1 MNTTAC
7 PGNLAGLVRWCWV
20 VLRLWV
26 GAGVVCGAGGSPLGA
41 QEAPLRI
48 GIALSGGSA
57 KGLAHVGVLRVLER
71 EGVPIHVAAG
81 TSMGSIVGGL
91 YAMGVGVD
99 SLVAL
104 ATSLDWEAL
113 FTDRV
118 ERSYLSP
125 DQRAFDD
132 RNLLS
137 LPFAEGRV
145 RLPSGAVEGAAIQ
158 RLLAKLTWPAATLRD
173 FTQLPRPFVALA
185 TDLETGEAVPIT
197 RGVLADALRAS
208 MAIPGAI
215 EPLLSNGRLLV
226 DGALARN
233 LPADDARALG
243 ADVVICSD
251 VSDPLD
257 QAEELVSLV
266 DVLMQTASFR
276 MYAST
281 LDQRERCDILI
292 QPDLDGL
299 TALDFAAAEEW
310 IRRGE
315 QAAEGAL
322 VALRDLASRGAPL
335 PASLQAKDLRPS
347 FPGRLPDSV
356 RIARLELEGVRTA
369 AAGWVHR
376 TIGLNQRSMASAAR
390 LDEAME
396 DLYAGGLIGTVRY
409 RVDAPGGDTVL
420 TIHADSRA
428 RDEVGLGIRYD
439 DLQRASLLFTATL
452 FDWVQ
457 FGSATRL
464 DVRLGE
470 ELQFRGS
477 YLSGRAVTGS
487 LSLGAE
493 VGWSQSPLDVYVEGR
508 RVARAELEVASVATL
523 IGLAAQRGS
532 LLALE
537 LRGERAVG
545 STAVA
550 ANDTTVSVWLGSAAI
565 SFLRESFDRRDFPR
579 AGGRAYLR
587 SELGVTTVAKG
598 GAFSHHVLDVERRLP
613 LHARVTAIVGA
624 HVGYAAGRDVPPHR
638 RFFVGGDHRSPIYSA
653 TQPTFAGQ
661 SKQSLAG
668 NSAQVWRV
676 GVQFE
681 PLAGRFVTVGV
692 DAGTATEDW
701 RVEPDTYD
709 VGWALS
715 AGTTSILGPLSL
727 TLTGGDG
734 DLQWSFN
741 VGRRF

>member
-1 MNTTAC
+1 MLMVAHMLPAVT
-7 PGNLAGLVRWCWV
+7 L
-20 VLRLWV
+20 
-26 GAGVVCGAGGSPLGA
+26 SA
-41 QEAPLRI
+41 QDPPVRI

-71 EGVPIHVAAG
+71 EGVPVHVAAG

-99 SLVAL
+99 SLAAL

-158 RLLAKLTWPAATLRD
+158 RLLARLTWPAATLRD
-173 FTQLPRPFVALA
+173 FSQLPRPFAALA

-243 ADVVICSD
+243 ADIVICSD

-257 QAEELVSLV
+257 RAEELVSLV

-292 QPDLDGL
+292 QPDIEGL

-310 IRRGE
+310 ILRGE
-315 QAAEGAL
+315 RAAEDAI
-322 VALRDLASRGAPL
+322 VALRALAGRAAPL
-335 PASLQAKDLRPS
+335 PAALRAGSPSPS
-347 FPGRLPDSV
+347 FQGRLPDSV
-356 RIARLELEGVRTA
+356 RIDRLELEGVRTPA
-369 AAGWVHR
+369 TGWVRR
-376 TIGLNQRSMASAAR
+376 TLRVDRGSMVSGAS
-390 LDEAME
+390 LDGAME

-409 RVDAPGGDTVL
+409 RIDALEGDTVL
-420 TIHADSRA
+420 TVHADSRA

-439 DLQRASLLFTATL
+439 DLQRASILFTATL

-464 DVRLGE
+464 DARLGE

-493 VGWSQSPLDVYVEGR
+493 VGWSQSPLDVYEGGQR
-508 RVARAELEVASVATL
+508 IARAEIEVASVATL
-523 IGLAAQRGS
+523 IGIAAQRGS

-537 LRGERAVG
+537 LRGERAIG

-550 ANDTTVSVWLGSAAI
+550 ASDTTVSVWLGSAAV
-565 SFLRESFDRRDFPR
+565 SFLRESYDRRDFPR

-587 SELGVTTVAKG
+587 SEWGVTTVAKG
-598 GAFSHHVLDVERRLP
+598 GAFSHHVVAFDQRVS
-613 LHARVTAIVGA
+613 LHPRVTAIMGA
-624 HVGYAAGRDVPPHR
+624 HLGYAGGRDVPVHR
-638 RFFVGGDHRSPIYSA
+638 RFFVGGDHPSPIYRA

-668 NSAQVWRV
+668 NAAQVWRA
-676 GVQFE
+676 GLQFE
-681 PLAGRFVTVGV
+681 PFADRFVTVAV
-692 DAGTATEDW
+692 DAGAAPDEW
-701 RVEPDTYD
+701 RVEPDAYR

-715 AGTTSILGPLSL
+715 GGTTSIIGPLSV

>member
-1 MNTTAC
+1 
-7 PGNLAGLVRWCWV
+7 V
-20 VLRLWV
+20 
-26 GAGVVCGAGGSPLGA
+26 
-41 QEAPLRI
+41 
-48 GIALSGGSA
+48 
-57 KGLAHVGVLRVLER
+57 
-71 EGVPIHVAAG
+71 
-81 TSMGSIVGGL
+81 
-91 YAMGVGVD
+91 
-99 SLVAL
+99 L
-104 ATSLDWEAL
+104 ATTLDWDAL

-158 RLLAKLTWPAATLRD
+158 RLLARLTWPAANVRD
-173 FTQLPRPFVALA
+173 FSQLPRPFAALA

-251 VSDPLD
+251 VSDPLG

-281 LDQRERCDILI
+281 LEQRERCDLLI
-292 QPDLDGL
+292 QPDIQGL
-299 TALDFAAAEEW
+299 SALDFDEAAEW

-315 QAAEGAL
+315 QAAERAV
-322 VALRDLASRGAPL
+322 VALRELASRGAPL
-335 PASLQAKDLRPS
+335 PEALRVGHGHPP
-347 FPGRLPDSV
+347 FPDRLPDSLRV
-356 RIARLELEGVRTA
+356 ARLDLEGVRAPATS
-369 AAGWVHR
+369 WVRR
-376 TIGLNQRSMASAAR
+376 TVDVDRREMVSARR
-390 LDEAME
+390 LDEVME
-396 DLYAGGLIGTVRY
+396 DLYAGALIGTMRY
-409 RVDAPGGDTVL
+409 RIDAADGDTVL
-420 TIHADSRA
+420 TVQADSRG

-439 DLQRASLLFTATL
+439 DLQRAAILFTATL
-452 FDWVQ
+452 HDWLQ

-464 DVRLGE
+464 DARLGE

-493 VGWSQSPLDVYVEGR
+493 VGWSQSPLDIYEGGQ
-508 RVARAELEVASVATL
+508 RVARAELEVASMTAL

-532 LLALE
+532 LVALE
-537 LRGERAVG
+537 LRGERAIG

-550 ANDTTVSVWLGSAAI
+550 VNDTTVSVWLGSAAI
-565 SFLRESFDRRDFPR
+565 SFLRESYDRPDFPR
-579 AGGRAYLR
+579 RGGRTYLR
-587 SELGVTTVAKG
+587 SELGVTTVAEG
-598 GAFSHHVLDVERRLP
+598 GAFSHHVLDLDRRVP
-613 LHARVTAIVGA
+613 LHPRVTLLVGT
-624 HVGYAAGRDVPPHR
+624 HLGYAAGRDVPAHR
-638 RFFVGGDHRSPIYSA
+638 RFFVGGDHLSPIFAA

-661 SKQSLAG
+661 TKQSRAG
-668 NSAQVWRV
+668 NAVQIGRA
-676 GVQFE
+676 GLQFE
-681 PLAGRFVTVGV
+681 PMAARFVTLAADV
-692 DAGTATEDW
+692 GTASEEW
-701 RVEPDTYD
+701 RVEPEAYQF
-709 VGWALS
+709 GWALS
-715 AGTTSILGPLSL
+715 VGTTSIFGPLSM
-727 TLTGGDG
+727 TLTGGEG

>member
-1 MNTTAC
+1 
-7 PGNLAGLVRWCWV
+7 
-20 VLRLWV
+20 
-26 GAGVVCGAGGSPLGA
+26 
-41 QEAPLRI
+41 
-48 GIALSGGSA
+48 
-57 KGLAHVGVLRVLER
+57 VLRVLER

-81 TSMGSIVGGL
+81 TSMGSVIGGL
-91 YAMGVGVD
+91 YALGVGVD
-99 SLVAL
+99 SLAAL
-104 ATSLDWEAL
+104 ATTLDWEAL

-132 RNLLS
+132 RNLVS

-158 RLLAKLTWPAATLRD
+158 RLLARLTWPAASVRD
-173 FTQLPRPFVALA
+173 FSRLPRPFAALA

-208 MAIPGAI
+208 MAIPGLI

-257 QAEELVSLV
+257 RADQLVSLV

-276 MYAST
+276 MNAST
-281 LDQRERCDILI
+281 LEQRERCDVLI
-292 QPDLDGL
+292 QPDIEGL
-299 TALDFAAAEEW
+299 SALDFDEAAEW

-315 QAAEGAL
+315 VAAERA
-322 VALRDLASRGAPL
+322 VATLRGLASRGAPL
-335 PASLQAKDLRPS
+335 PESLRLDDGRPD
-347 FPGRLPDSV
+347 FPGRLPDSI
-356 RIARLELEGVRTA
+356 RIARLQLVGVRTPA
-369 AAGWVHR
+369 ADWVRR
-376 TIGLNQRSMASAAR
+376 TVDVDRRSMVSAGR

-396 DLYAGGLIGTVRY
+396 DLYAGALIGTMRY
-409 RVDAPGGDTVL
+409 RIDAAEGDAVL
-420 TIHADSRA
+420 TVQADSRA

-439 DLQRASLLFTATL
+439 DQQRAAILFTATL
-452 FDWVQ
+452 YDWLQ

-464 DVRLGE
+464 DARLGE

-493 VGWSQSPLDVYVEGR
+493 VGWSQSPLDVYDGSQ
-508 RVARAELEVASVATL
+508 RVARTELEVTSVVAL
-523 IGLAAQRGS
+523 VGLAAQRGS
-532 LLALE
+532 LVALE

-550 ANDTTVSVWLGSAAI
+550 ANDTTVPVWLGSAAI
-565 SFLRESFDRRDFPR
+565 SFLRESYDRPDFPR
-579 AGGRAYLR
+579 GGGRTYLR
-587 SELGVTTVAKG
+587 SEFGVTTVAAG
-598 GAFSHHVLDVERRLP
+598 GAFSHHVLDIDRRLP
-613 LHARVTAIVGA
+613 LHPRITALFGA
-624 HVGYAAGRDVPPHR
+624 HLGYAGGRDVPTHR
-638 RFFVGGDHRSPIYSA
+638 RFFAGGDHRSPIYSA

-661 SKQSLAG
+661 SRQAG
-668 NSAQVWRV
+668 SGNAVQIWRA

-681 PLAGRFVTVGV
+681 PMTARFLTVAM
-692 DAGTATEDW
+692 DAGTVAEAW
-701 RVEPDTYD
+701 RLEPDTHRF
-709 VGWALS
+709 GWALS
-715 AGTTSILGPLSL
+715 AGATSIVGPLSV
-727 TLTGGDG
+727 TLTGGHG